1 MSEDELMVYPGAVLT
16 VESRPLSRFNGP
28 ASVIRHSARH
38 GRADVMRNSIIF
50 WPEPGYLGPAE
61 VIVHSATTEYQLWD
75 QRTIQVVP
83 MPEVLAGLEVSLR
96 DPSGEAILRQAE
108 PDARPMHLILRNPS
122 QDAAFPLGDVAHYRI
137 ELHFRKGVVEEQPI
151 AYMYSWGQATMT
163 WTDAT
168 GTRYKTFEIGL
179 RGAVA
184 HGWTDGTGAT
194 LAFEI
199 LGECSE
205 IPPGGTM
212 SLDVPGLVA
221 TQFGAAWPTR
231 VLARIQLVQK
241 RPGIGHSISLMIE
254 RSQTL
259 GARQGMQS

>member
-38 GRADVMRNSIIF
+38 GRAAVMRNSIIF

-122 QDAAFPLGDVAHYRI
+122 QDAAFPLGDVVNHRI
-137 ELHFRKGVVEEQPI
+137 DLYFRKGVVEEQSI
-151 AYMYSWGQATMT
+151 AHMSSVGQATMT

-168 GTRYKTFEIGL
+168 GTLSKTFDIGL
-179 RGAVA
+179 HGTVV
-184 HGWTDGTGAT
+184 HGWPDGTGAY
-194 LAFEI
+194 LAFDI
-199 LGECSE
+199 YIECHE

-241 RPGIGHSISLMIE
+241 RPGIGHFISFAIA

-259 GARQGMQS
+259 GARLGMQS